1 MATSRILRSF
11 NRNRSAIFPTANLLT
26 GLLNMIIHTLDVS
39 AVAAT
44 GILVGYEI
52 ILASIAIGL
61 DTWSIPREKPQ
72 GRMPPNVNST
82 TLIFRLKA
90 QGMMWDH
97 PRHHQIADASRAGT
111 CRRRYAQR
119 PTQSPNPE
127 A

>member
-26 GLLNMIIHTLDVS
+26 GLLNMMIHTLDVS

-61 DTWSIPREKPQ
+61 DTWSIPRENHKVECLP
-72 GRMPPNVNST
+72 M
-82 TLIFRLKA
+82 
-90 QGMMWDH
+90 
-97 PRHHQIADASRAGT
+97 
-111 CRRRYAQR
+111 
-119 PTQSPNPE
+119 
-127 A
+127 